1 MLIFIF
7 IFIFVF
13 IFIFSNE
20 CEILPDYQSCHVV
33 QIYGGGF

>member
-7 IFIFVF
+7 
-13 IFIFSNE
+13 FSNE
-20 CEILPDYQSCHVV
+20 CEILPDYQSCHVI

>member
-1 MLIFIF
+1 MLIVLFIVMF
-7 IFIFVF
+7 L
-13 IFIFSNE
+13 FIFSHE

>member
-1 MLIFIF
+1 ML
-7 IFIFVF
+7 

-20 CEILPDYQSCHVV
+20 CELLPDYQSCHVV

>member
-1 MLIFIF
+1 MHAYFYF
-7 IFIFVF
+7 
-13 IFIFSNE
+13 FSNE

>member
-1 MLIFIF
+1 MLI
-7 IFIFVF
+7 F

-20 CEILPDYQSCHVV
+20 CEILLDYQSCHVV